1 MISYEDWHKRIEDS
15 LQTRNTHWNGDKAW
29 RRFIALYRGDH
40 WRTSK
45 YNSSYLEPDSESPR
59 DRITVNV
66 TGSTVLLAKS
76 FLVSK
81 KNPKF
86 IIKPRRVLEAIEVA
100 QLGVNSI
107 LQQESLNYEWQERN
121 MDFQIREAVLDAV
134 VIGHGITKT
143 GFIRRK
149 ATAKS
154 ENKDGSIEYREYIAD
169 ESPYLERVNPFRFL
183 FDTEHEN
190 YRQLDSGSWCAEI
203 IFRTR
208 QDVLADDRFNQKILK
223 GIKSG
228 VELPETVSLKPSD
241 INNYRGGGGDKD
253 FYNRDILYE
262 VWDKKYRMF
271 YIFIKGI
278 EKPLYEEPWPYE
290 YLDGFPYN
298 KLDFIPVPN
307 EHYGIGIPYFIEDQ
321 QLELNRVR
329 TTMFDHRRRF
339 NRKYLAIQGAIEPEE
354 VNKIITGET
363 GAFAWVNQ
371 QNAVMPMQE
380 GTIPKDS
387 FNVEGVIKSDIN
399 ELSGVDKL
407 ARGGD
412 LPSRTSAAE
421 IQARQQYTNLKLD
434 DRSLDVDNFYIN
446 NGRKVL
452 QHIKANYSQE
462 RVIQIAGIKGVQWVK
477 FSPEDIKGE
486 FDIEMDSVAAPQV
499 DEVADRQQRIQIFQL
514 LMQNMQMIM
523 QAQIPINWTE
533 MFKWLLES
541 FGEKDISRFFG
552 APPVQPGAEQQQPN
566 TALNLM
572 EQGSQSPPNV
582 MNASDMRAGMQGMMA
597 GNVGTNPIPGVQ

>member
-1 MISYEDWHKRIEDS
+1 MISYEDWHKKIEDA
-15 LQTRNTHWNGDKAW
+15 LEFRNQHWNGDKAW
-29 RRFIALYRGDH
+29 RRFIALFRGDQ

-45 YNSSYLEPDSESPR
+45 YNQSYLEPDSESPR

-86 IIKPRRVLEAIEVA
+86 IIKPRRILEAFEVQ
-100 QLGVNSI
+100 QLAVNSL
-107 LQQESLNYEWQERN
+107 LQQETLNYEWHERN
-121 MDFQIREAVLDAV
+121 MDFQTKESVLDAV
-134 VIGHGITKT
+134 IIGHGITKT
-143 GFIRRK
+143 GFTRK
-149 ATAKS
+149 KSTARSIKA
-154 ENKDGSIEYREYIAD
+154 DGSIEYRDYISD
-169 ESPYLERVNPFRFL
+169 EAPYLERVNPFRFL

-208 QDVLADDRFNQKILK
+208 QDVLADDRFNQKIIK

-228 VELPETVSLKPSD
+228 IETPETVSLKPAD
-241 INNYRGGGGDKD
+241 INNYRGGNAAD

-262 VWDKKYRMF
+262 VWDKKFQMF
-271 YIFIKGI
+271 YIFMKGI

-339 NRKYLAIQGAIEPEE
+339 NRKYLAIQGAIEPSELQ
-354 VNKIITGET
+354 KIITGET

-371 QNAVMPMQE
+371 QNAVTPMME

-387 FNVEGVIKSDIN
+387 FNVEGVIKADIN

-452 QHIKANYSQE
+452 QHIKANYSQDK
-462 RVIQIAGIKGVQWVK
+462 VIQINGIKGQQWVK
-477 FSPEDIKGE
+477 FTPEDIKGE
-486 FDIEMDSVAAPQV
+486 FDIEMESVSAPPV
-499 DEVADRQQRIQIFQL
+499 DEIADRQQRIQIFQL
-514 LMQNMQMIM
+514 LMQNMQIM
-523 QAQIPINWTE
+523 SQAQIPINWTE
-533 MFKWLLES
+533 LFKWLLES
-541 FGEKDISRFFG
+541 FGEKDISKFFG
-552 APPVQPGAEQQQPN
+552 TPPVPIEGQQQQPN

-572 EQGSQSPPNV
+572 QQGGLQQPNV
-582 MNASDMRAGMQGMMA
+582 INASDLRAGLQGGMA
-597 GNVGTNPIPGVQ
+597 GNPATNPIPGVQ